1 MGDCERQVQTR
12 VWKET
17 GKHTICKQQ
26 SGENTP
32 LLQIIETDE
41 KVKKKL
47 TLFKAQT
54 GG

>member
-1 MGDCERQVQTR
+1 MIASGRYRQERNRQT
-12 VWKET
+12 
-17 GKHTICKQQ
+17 HTICKQQ